1 MTIEL
6 HTVFTGTEKKTAN
19 CCVVPDSQ
27 KNCTD
32 SANQPQII
40 RRYPLTPC
48 MGLLHFKYRKVNDC
62 NLSYENDSNIITDE
76 IRPTSVDEAVVVN
89 NYSGKEL
96 LKPYPVLPYERLLE
110 KEKNKNQ
117 NAFKPKRQT
126 LLNRMMPTMRQP
138 IKAKHPLHNAKDNNI
153 CQFEEITEK
162 KNQPIVIQNNS
173 CHEETKIW
181 NQTKNRLVGSRMTE
195 NIPVTFTEYQY
206 STCKRT
212 KICTVPGMKRRFS
225 IEDAALSRS
234 NEQCLQCDKSLQTTV
249 KRSCTD
255 EFCKA
260 QRTNYENRYIDQS
273 SNAVKITTVRNCGI
287 QSGDSLLITT
297 SSTTSSSS
305 ASSSSVSS
313 TKRQSL
319 PLKCKRWSKVSS
331 KSCSRR
337 CSTGSMSSVQSP
349 IEYLNIENDSV
360 HRKYPISNTEV
371 QQNPSIFRGIKKSAQ
386 QTISNI
392 CKAMKHS
399 NPNISH
405 TSNSSYHNVDH
416 SDQPLIYKSNSLKRY
431 TKPLLHSDSLP
442 NTPST
447 TEYSC
452 ESNNI
457 LVDKSSEMIVSD
469 DSCQYAIT
477 IRHVILSRREFDEP
491 FGLFVIKSEQ
501 GYRIT
506 RLSER
511 LKQYKQIH
519 IGDEIVQIN
528 GTYCNQLDIYDIQE
542 LFRNNQSI
550 ILTFIDQ

>member
-1 MTIEL
+1 MTIEI
-6 HTVFTGTEKKTAN
+6 HTVFADSKKKTAN
-19 CCVVPDSQ
+19 CCIVPDSQ
-27 KNCTD
+27 KNCTG
-32 SANQPQII
+32 SANQQQIL

-48 MGLLHFKYRKVNDC
+48 MGLLQFKYRKVNDC
-62 NLSYENDSNIITDE
+62 NLSCENDSNIITDK
-76 IRPTSVDEAVVVN
+76 IRSTSVDEAVVVN
-89 NYSGKEL
+89 NYSGNEL
-96 LKPYPVLPYERLLE
+96 LKPYPVLTCERLLE

-138 IKAKHPLHNAKDNNI
+138 IKARHPLHNAKDNNV
-153 CQFEEITEK
+153 CHSEVITENE
-162 KNQPIVIQNNS
+162 NQPTVIQNNS

-195 NIPVTFTEYQY
+195 NIPVTLTEYQY

-212 KICTVPGMKRRFS
+212 KICTVPGMKRRSS
-225 IEDAALSRS
+225 IQDAALSRS
-234 NEQCLQCDKSLQTTV
+234 NEQYLQCDKSLQTTV

-273 SNAVKITTVRNCGI
+273 SNAVKITTARNCGI

-297 SSTTSSSS
+297 SSTSSS

-331 KSCSRR
+331 KSCARR
-337 CSTGSMSSVQSP
+337 CSTGSMSSVQCP

-371 QQNPSIFRGIKKSAQ
+371 QQNPSIFREIKKSAQ

-392 CKAMKHS
+392 CKAMKYS
-399 NPNISH
+399 NPNTSH
-405 TSNSSYHNVDH
+405 ISNSSYHNVDH
-416 SDQPLIYKSNSLKRY
+416 SDQPFISKSNSLKRY
-431 TKPLLHSDSLP
+431 TENLLHSDSLP

-452 ESNNI
+452 ESNKI
-457 LVDKSSEMIVSD
+457 LVDKSTEMIVSD

-511 LKQYKQIH
+511 LKQYNQIH
-519 IGDEIVQIN
+519 IGDEIVQVN
-528 GTYCNQLDIYDIQE
+528 GMSCKQLDIDDLQE